1 MNDIPDSVIP
11 TVERALAD
19 PLSFEV
25 CFNLLGWTLAFTG
38 ESLATL
44 ISEEDAL
51 KIISAIKE
59 KK

>member
-1 MNDIPDSVIP
+1 MNDLEIP

-25 CFNLLGWTLAFTG
+25 SFNLLGWTLSFAG
-38 ESLATL
+38 EGLATC
-44 ISEEDAL
+44 ISEEDAM